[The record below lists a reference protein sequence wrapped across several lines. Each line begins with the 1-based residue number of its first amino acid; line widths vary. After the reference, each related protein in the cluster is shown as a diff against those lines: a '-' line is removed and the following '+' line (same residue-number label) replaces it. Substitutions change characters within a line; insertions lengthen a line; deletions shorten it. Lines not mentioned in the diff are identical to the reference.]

1 MVENLVPLLA
11 PVAFLML
18 TAAAAVAVVVWGH
31 WLRARRGNAPIPYLR
46 LAGMLF
52 RRVRMRTV
60 VDGWIMSVNGNIQ
73 ARLSDLE
80 AHSRAGGRVERTVL
94 AAVAAKKAGIDFP
107 FSMARALDLSNRDV
121 VEVVHDLIRSRRESE
136 HKRAGQAS
144 QDEVSALIGAEAT
157 VSVAVGPPGI
167 VVVDEMK
174 VNAVSEGGFLTKGA
188 KVRIVSA
195 SGNMAVV
202 RRISDS

>member
-1 MVENLVPLLA
+1 MVEKFVPLLA
-11 PVAFLML
+11 PVAFLL
-18 TAAAAVAVVVWGH
+18 LATVAAVAVVVWGH

-46 LAGMLF
+46 LVGMLF
-52 RRVRMRTV
+52 RQIRLRTV
-60 VDGWIMSVNGNIQ
+60 VDGWIMSVNGNVEAQ
-73 ARLSDLE
+73 LSDLE
-80 AHSRAGGRVERTVL
+80 AHYRAGGRVERSVL

-107 FSMARALDLSNRDV
+107 FSMARAMDLSDRDV

-167 VVVDEMK
+167 VVVDEVM
-174 VNAVSEGGFLTKGA
+174 VNAVSEGGFITKGT

-202 RRISDS
+202 QRISDS